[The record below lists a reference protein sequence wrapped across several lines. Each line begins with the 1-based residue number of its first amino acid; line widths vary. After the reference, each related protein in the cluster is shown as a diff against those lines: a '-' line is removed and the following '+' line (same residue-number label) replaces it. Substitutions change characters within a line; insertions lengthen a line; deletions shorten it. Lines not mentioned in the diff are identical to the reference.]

1 MHTYTT
7 PTFAPALLPEVEE
20 ELVVDLDE
28 LLAPIHHILL
38 YNDDVNS
45 FDHVID
51 CLVKYC
57 EHLTEQ
63 AEQCAYIVHYKGK
76 CSVKNGTLIQL
87 KPIHEALLEN
97 GLSSVIE
104 SY

>member
-1 MHTYTT
+1 M
-7 PTFAPALLPEVEE
+7 PEIEE
-20 ELVVDLDE
+20 EVYVNLDE
-28 LLAPIHHILL
+28 LLAPLHHIVL

-57 EHLTEQ
+57 DHLAEQ
-63 AEQCAYIVHYKGK
+63 AEQCAYIVHHKGK
-76 CSVKNGTLIQL
+76 CSVKNGAVVKL

-97 GLSSVIE
+97 GLSAAIE